1 MKYFGLIKELIMAVK
16 LKKNEEH
23 FFELNDVEVIF
34 DVLEIEMKSLKRD
47 FFELFINFIIVG
59 LFLWRKIIN

>member
-1 MKYFGLIKELIMAVK
+1 MAVK

-23 FFELNDVEVIF
+23 FFELDDVEVIF
-34 DVLEIEMKSLKRD
+34 NVLEVEIKSLKRD